1 MSEAHQLF
9 IRVARESGDSSRE
22 AYLRALNSKPAY
34 ETKIFDVGQRVRV
47 HRPRQNKKIATK
59 ALLQWDGPYRVIA
72 FGHNTYTCEHE
83 LTKSIIHASI
93 KDVRAYTAAGL
104 PDEVKAA
111 DETSPPDCNVGDLV
125 ATLSAPNPL
134 CTSYW
139 LSRARII
146 SPPDEPDIF
155 ITDYYGTQNGTV
167 FRPMFV
173 DSHDGSFFLKKTLLA
188 RALHH
193 LSLVTVVV
201 SPLPTSL
208 LLT

>member
-1 MSEAHQLF
+1 M
-9 IRVARESGDSSRE
+9 
-22 AYLRALNSKPAY
+22 
-34 ETKIFDVGQRVRV
+34 
-47 HRPRQNKKIATK
+47 
-59 ALLQWDGPYRVIA
+59 
-72 FGHNTYTCEHE
+72 
-83 LTKSIIHASI
+83 
-93 KDVRAYTAAGL
+93 RAYTAAGL

-173 DSHDGSFFLKKTLLA
+173 DSRDGKFILSQKDLTRKGTSPFITRYSGREPLANIITSHLTLTHA
-188 RALHH
+188 GH
-193 LSLVTVVV
+193 LTSSSQDSLTGFN
-201 SPLPTSL
+201 PETI
-208 LLT
+208 